1 MTDQATGRRTPS
13 DDAFEALAHRT
24 IEYFLERHPEYATFL
39 GDHRYDDRLSEP
51 GPDARE
57 DERRELSARAR
68 DLEAISPADLGPA
81 NRIDAQILAARLRER
96 LFDLEELREEEWD
109 PLVANPAESI
119 YRLLARD
126 YAPAADRLAAV
137 AGRLAAI
144 PASLAA
150 ARADLG
156 RMPKVH
162 VETAAMQFGGTI
174 ALITEELDRALEDE
188 PASKARIDAVRPAAV
203 EALQEHVAWLQSRLP
218 EADRDP
224 RIGERLFATKLGL
237 TLDAASDADALL
249 ARAEA
254 DLVRKEEE
262 LAEVAAR
269 LSGEPADTP
278 GLVRS
283 VLDRLAEDHP
293 TDETIVAEATAAY
306 EAARAFTEAE
316 AIATL
321 YDDPIEII
329 AMPEFNRGV
338 AVAYCD
344 PPGPLESADVSTL
357 FAISPTP
364 EGWPPERVA
373 SFYREYNS
381 HLIHELAI
389 HEAIPGHMLQLGHWR
404 RFRAPTLV
412 RSVFP
417 SGPFV
422 EGWAVYSEDVMGA
435 HGYRGDE
442 LAAQRLKM
450 DLRSIINTILDVR
463 VHAHGMTEE
472 EGMRLMLER
481 GHQEEGEAVGKWR
494 RGLLTSTQLSTYYVG
509 TTELT
514 DVARDLR
521 ASRTDLSER
530 ELHDLMLSQGC
541 PAPRFL
547 RTLLIGD

>member
-1 MTDQATGRRTPS
+1 MSEETIRRGPA

-24 IEYFLERHPEYATFL
+24 IEYILERHPEYATLL
-39 GDHRYDDRLSEP
+39 GDHRFDGRLTEP

-57 DERRELSARAR
+57 AERRELSARAR
-68 DLEAISPADLGPA
+68 ELEAVGPTDLSPV
-81 NRIDAQILAARLRER
+81 NRIDAQILGARLREQ
-96 LFDLEELREEEWD
+96 LFQLEELREHEWD
-109 PLVANPAESI
+109 PLVANPADAI
-119 YRLLARD
+119 YMLLARD
-126 YAPAADRLAAV
+126 YAPLPDRLEAV
-137 AGRLAAI
+137 AGRLSAI
-144 PASLAA
+144 PGNLAA

-156 RMPKVH
+156 EMPKVH

-174 ALITEELDRALEDE
+174 GLITEELDRSLEDA
-188 PASKARIDAVRPAAV
+188 PGSTARIDAVRPAAV
-203 EALQEHVAWLQSRLP
+203 EALQEHIRWLQSRLS
-218 EADRDP
+218 ETDRDP

-249 ARAEA
+249 ARAEE
-254 DLVRKEEE
+254 DLVRKEAQ

-269 LSGEPADTP
+269 LSGEPAGTP
-278 GLVRS
+278 HMVRRM
-283 VLDRLAEDHP
+283 LDRLAQDHP
-293 TDETIVAEATAAY
+293 TDDTIVAEATAAY
-306 EAARAFTEAE
+306 EAARAFTETE
-316 AIATL
+316 GIATM

-329 AMPEFNRGV
+329 VMPEFNRGI

-344 PPGPLESADVSTL
+344 PPGPLETADVPTL

-364 EGWPPERVA
+364 DDWPAERVA

-381 HLIHELAI
+381 HLIHELSI
-389 HEAIPGHMLQLGHWR
+389 HEGVPGHMLQLGHWR

-412 RSVFP
+412 RAAFP

-422 EGWAVYSEDVMGA
+422 EGWAVYSEDVMGE

-442 LAAQRLKM
+442 LAAERLKM

-463 VHAHGMTEE
+463 VHAHGMTEA

-494 RGLLTSTQLSTYYVG
+494 RALLTSTQLSTYYVG
-509 TTELT
+509 SSEVT
-514 DVARDLR
+514 DLAGDLR
-521 ASRTDLSER
+521 AARPELPER
-530 ELHDLMLSQGC
+530 ALHDLMLSQGC

-547 RTLLIGD
+547 HSLLIED